1 MIKLSICIVL
11 ILLIAYLGYGIE
23 RYYSFKLKLAKEY
36 NSFVSYVSR
45 ETTFLKSTVVDMI
58 ENYNFS
64 SKELKNLLL
73 NEVNGTLNEIDNR
86 ISATLKDEIK
96 LFLKELTTCD
106 FGRLKFVV
114 NNALEKSEILV
125 KDAENDRRQKG
136 ELARKVII
144 LIGIG
149 LIIIL
154 I

>member
-1 MIKLSICIVL
+1 MIKLSICVVL

-73 NEVNGTLNEIDNR
+73 NEVNGTFNEIDKR

-96 LFLKELTTCD
+96 LFLKELCTCD

>member
-1 MIKLSICIVL
+1 MIKLSICIIL

-36 NSFVSYVSR
+36 NNFVSYVSR
-45 ETTFLKSTVVDMI
+45 ETTFLKSTVIEMI
-58 ENYNFS
+58 DNYNFS

-73 NEVNGTLNEIDNR
+73 NEVNGTFDEVDKR
-86 ISATLKDEIK
+86 ISKTLKDEVK
-96 LFLKELTTCD
+96 LFMKELCTSD
-106 FGRLKFVV
+106 FKGVKYVI
-114 NNALEKSEILV
+114 NNALEKSGMLV
-125 KDAENDRRQKG
+125 KEAENEKRQKG

-149 LIIIL
+149 LIIVL